1 MGEEEESK
9 YGSKETEIPGP
20 TSAKRGCRDILCII
34 IFLVVR
40 PLAPRWNLP
49 PSIPIWHVLHGA
61 GVHIWGRGCVEH
73 HGDRVGSRCY
83 GAIFSS

>member
-40 PLAPRWNLP
+40 PLAPL
-49 PSIPIWHVLHGA
+49 
-61 GVHIWGRGCVEH
+61 
-73 HGDRVGSRCY
+73 
-83 GAIFSS
+83 